1 MKVLGL
7 DVSTSNVGV
16 CVIDTSLPMEDRVVV
31 AEGISMTKV
40 KGLYTKSVMLREH
53 LVDVAYDHEIDV
65 IVVEEA
71 LQAFRSRMSSAGTLA
86 KLNRFNGIASYLAR
100 SIFDCPL
107 YLANVIST
115 RKAVGFIV
123 NRKAELKTKDQVF
136 EWVKVQPDMISYPW
150 PTKVLKSGKNKG
162 VTRNEAVCFDI
173 ADAYVVARFGA
184 DVLKTTDISDTNV

>member
-16 CVIDTSLPMEDRVVV
+16 CVIDTSLPMEDRVVI
-31 AEGISMTKV
+31 ADGISMTKT
-40 KGLYTKSVMLREH
+40 KGLYTKSCMLREH
-53 LVDVAYDHEIDV
+53 LSDVAYDPEIDV

-115 RKAVGFIV
+115 RKAVGCFV
-123 NRKAELKTKDQVF
+123 NRKLPLNTKDQVF

-162 VTRNEAVCFDI
+162 ITRNEAVCFDI

-184 DVLKTTDISDTNV
+184 DVLKTTDISDPNV